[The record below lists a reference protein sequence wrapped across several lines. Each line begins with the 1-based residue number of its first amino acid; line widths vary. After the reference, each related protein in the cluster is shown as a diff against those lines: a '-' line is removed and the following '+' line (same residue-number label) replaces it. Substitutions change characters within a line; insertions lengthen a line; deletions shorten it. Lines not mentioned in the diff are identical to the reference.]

1 MIKKP
6 SYRELEYEVQEIR
19 DVLSVKSQEV
29 GRLKSSILANIS
41 HEVRTPMNS
50 IVGFSNLL
58 RDSNYTNEQKNFFI
72 SEINKNSK
80 ELLRLIDNVLLAAK
94 FESESI
100 SISKTECNIA
110 RIMDDL
116 FYHFNLKVKSNPDS
130 PIKIKIE
137 KPENEKARLVF
148 TDGEKIKRVLHSL
161 IENAI
166 KYTTSGFVEFGY
178 LIEEQSN
185 ICFFVKDTG
194 IGIAKKDLETIQM
207 KFTQIENNDFRNMN
221 GIGLGLTI
229 ADKLVKI
236 LGGNL
241 TIKST
246 MGQGSLFSF
255 NLPLLVEKSM

>member
-6 SYRELEYEVQEIR
+6 SYRELEYEVREIR
-19 DVLSVKSQEV
+19 EVLSVKSQEV

-58 RDSNYTNEQKNFFI
+58 RDSNYTSEQKNFFI

-100 SISKTECNIA
+100 SVNKSECNVT
-110 RIMDDL
+110 RLMDDL
-116 FYHFNLKVKSNPDS
+116 FFHFNLKIKSNPDS
-130 PIKIKIE
+130 EIRIKIK
-137 KPENEKARLVF
+137 KPENEKARIVF
-148 TDGEKIKRVLHSL
+148 TDGEKIKRILHSL

-166 KYTTSGFVEFGY
+166 KYTTSGFVEIGY
-178 LIEEQSN
+178 LIEEPAN
-185 ICFFVKDTG
+185 ICFYVKDTG
-194 IGIAKKDLETIQM
+194 IGIDKNDVEIIQS
-207 KFTQIENNDFRNMN
+207 KFTQIENTDFRNMN

>member
-6 SYRELEYEVQEIR
+6 SYRELEYEVKEIR
-19 DVLSVKSQEV
+19 DVLSVKTQEV

-58 RDSNYTNEQKNFFI
+58 RDSNFTNDQKNFFI

-80 ELLRLIDNVLLAAK
+80 ELLRLIDNILLAAK

-100 SISKTECNIA
+100 SINNSNYNIA
-110 RIMDDL
+110 KMMEDL
-116 FYHFNLKVKSNPDS
+116 FYHFNLKIKSNLDS
-130 PIKIKIE
+130 DLRIKIN
-137 KPENEKARLVF
+137 KPDNEKKRYVF
-148 TDGEKIKRVLHSL
+148 LDGGKVKTIMHSL

-178 LIEEQSN
+178 FIEVQSN

-194 IGIAKKDLETIQM
+194 IGIARKDVEIIQT
-207 KFTQIENNDFRNMN
+207 KFTQLDNNDFRNMN

-236 LGGNL
+236 LGGKL
-241 TIKST
+241 KIESTIGK
-246 MGQGSLFSF
+246 GSLFSF